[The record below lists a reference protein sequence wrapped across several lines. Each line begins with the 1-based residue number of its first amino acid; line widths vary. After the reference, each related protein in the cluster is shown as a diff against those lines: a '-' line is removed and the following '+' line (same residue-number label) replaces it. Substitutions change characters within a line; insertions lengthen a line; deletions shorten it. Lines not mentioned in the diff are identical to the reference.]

1 MDPTPRT
8 RARRRWAVALL
19 MALLLHLG
27 AIWAVHAWS
36 PVEPAAPAEPEPIE
50 IVFAPDRDEPRQFT
64 EQPKDRAEEP
74 PDDPKYLSNVSAQ
87 ARDRAPDG
95 ADEDPQSEGL
105 VDFPQ
110 IEMAEG
116 RPDASPES
124 VPQEEQP
131 WETPREIERPPFEEA
146 EDAVAAAAEPTES
159 TEATTLREQ
168 LAASPQSRLHPL
180 GVTDLAQRA
189 TNRPQANAPLP
200 GDITLSTQE
209 WEFAPWMEWFRRAV
223 SERWQAPI
231 AAQMGMIGGVVICRI
246 EVSPAGELLAL
257 DVLESNVDHVS
268 LEEAVVYA
276 LEAIKPYRP
285 LPDHFPDETLGLT
298 ARFVYLSG
306 RR

>member
-1 MDPTPRT
+1 MEATPRT

-19 MALLLHLG
+19 LAFLLHLG
-27 AIWAVHAWS
+27 AIWAVYAWS
-36 PVEPAAPAEPEPIE
+36 PVEPAPPAEPEPIE
-50 IVFAPDRDEPRQFT
+50 IVFARDQDELQQFT

-87 ARDRAPDG
+87 ARDRAPEG
-95 ADEDPQSEGL
+95 ADEDPQSEGI

-116 RPDASPES
+116 QPDASPES
-124 VPQEEQP
+124 APQEEQP
-131 WETPREIERPPFEEA
+131 PATPRETERPLFEEA
-146 EDAVAAAAEPTES
+146 EDAAAATNEPEPQS
-159 TEATTLREQ
+159 LREQ
-168 LAASPQSRLHPL
+168 LAASPQSRLSPL

-189 TNRPQANAPLP
+189 MDRPQSNAPLP

-276 LEAIKPYRP
+276 LDAIKPYRP